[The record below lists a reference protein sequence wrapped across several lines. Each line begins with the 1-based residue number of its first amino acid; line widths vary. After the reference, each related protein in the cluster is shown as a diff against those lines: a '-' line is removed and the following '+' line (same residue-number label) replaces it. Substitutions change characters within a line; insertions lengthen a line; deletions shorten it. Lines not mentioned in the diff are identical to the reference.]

1 MIITV
6 LGKNPP
12 GKKPPDSKP
21 NPIPNLNLT
30 LPLTPHRGLF
40 LRGFFPDTDN
50 NIQQI
55 RIRLCVFSLVLTFC
69 ILNDLE
75 IGNFFCLLISGYW
88 ACFSIGQSNK
98 KLICNFV
105 FFAFFCFLTLAINGT
120 AGEEKGPL
128 ILLYHFHPLTNIQI
142 SFCNFACETVT
153 YFQSHF
159 L

>member
-21 NPIPNLNLT
+21 KPIPNLNLI
-30 LPLTPHRGLF
+30 LPLTPHGGLF
-40 LRGFFPDTDN
+40 PGGFFPDTDN
-50 NIQQI
+50 NIRQI
-55 RIRLCVFSLVLTFC
+55 RITLCVFSLVLTFC

-105 FFAFFCFLTLAINGT
+105 FFTFFLFFDTGNKRDSRRREGTTYSSLPLPPAHKHSDIFLQLC
-120 AGEEKGPL
+120 L
-128 ILLYHFHPLTNIQI
+128 
-142 SFCNFACETVT
+142 
-153 YFQSHF
+153 
-159 L
+159 

>member
-69 ILNDLE
+69 VLNDLE

-105 FFAFFCFLTLAINGT
+105 FFAFFCFLFWFFFTDTGNKRDSRRREGT
-120 AGEEKGPL
+120 TYSFLPL
-128 ILLYHFHPLTNIQI
+128 PPAHKHSDI
-142 SFCNFACETVT
+142 
-153 YFQSHF
+153 F
-159 L
+159 LQLCL